1 VSVTIEGASGAL
13 VPDGHLAAG
22 EPAAWP
28 QLLPG
33 TELIGQAAGSG
44 LREPPYLVRR
54 RDGEL
59 VQLSQ
64 LFYVLASHMD
74 GRELA
79 AIADGAG
86 ARLGLRIA
94 PEQVAYVAEHKLT
107 PLGLLVGR
115 DGSAPRL
122 ERRTALLALK
132 FRAGIVPGGAVNA
145 LASVLR
151 VLFWPPVVVAALSA
165 LVACDVWLGTSHGTG
180 AGMRAIIRTPALGLA
195 LLAFVLL
202 AVAFHECGHAAACRY
217 GGARP
222 GRIGIGIYLIW
233 PIFYT
238 DVTDSYCLSKAG
250 RVRTDLGG
258 VYFNALFAL
267 AAAAAYFS
275 TGYEPLLV
283 LVVTEQILILDQ
295 FIPWARFD
303 GYYVVGDLVGVP
315 DLFARIKPVIASLVP
330 GRHPGPRVTEL
341 KPWVRAAVTTWVL
354 TTVAVLTA
362 VAALILVNA
371 PSYLTRTWQ
380 SLILQAHWVG
390 HSVRIGSVVDVLSG
404 AIGIFTLVLPVI
416 GITLL
421 FLLLC
426 WRLGASLARRHA
438 RAKLALASPNEEKT
452 LPARSDEVPAV
463 RAPTTLTGPTREL
476 PRGQAHGRAPGGR
489 APTAAA
495 GQASGSAPCEIASQ
509 AR

>member
-1 VSVTIEGASGAL
+1 LVVSVTIKGAPDAL
-13 VPDGHLAAG
+13 VPERRLAAS

-28 QLLPG
+28 RLLPG

-54 RDGEL
+54 RDGQL

-64 LFYVLASHMD
+64 LLYVLASHMD

-86 ARLGLRIA
+86 ARLDVRIA

-107 PLGLLVGR
+107 PLGLVAGR
-115 DGSAPRL
+115 DGSSPRL

-145 LASVLR
+145 LAGVLR
-151 VLFWPPVVVAALSA
+151 VLFWPPVVIAALSA
-165 LVACDVWLGTSHGTG
+165 LLACDVWLGTSHGTG
-180 AGMRAIIRTPALGLA
+180 AGTRVIIRTPALGLA

-202 AVAFHECGHAAACRY
+202 SAAFHECGHAAACRY

-233 PIFYT
+233 PVFYT
-238 DVTDSYCLSKAG
+238 DVTDSYRLSKAG

-258 VYFNALFAL
+258 VYFNGLVAL
-267 AAAAAYFS
+267 AATAAYFL
-275 TGYEPLLV
+275 TGFEPLLV

-295 FIPWARFD
+295 FIPWVRLD
-303 GYYVVGDLVGVP
+303 GYYVVSDLVGIP

-330 GRHPGPRVTEL
+330 GRDPAPRVTEL
-341 KPWVRAAVTTWVL
+341 KPWVRVAVTGWVL
-354 TTVAVLTA
+354 TTIAALTA
-362 VAALILVNA
+362 IVVLILVNA
-371 PSYLTRTWQ
+371 PSYLTRAWQ
-380 SLILQAHWVG
+380 SLIHQLHWVG
-390 HSVRIGSVVDVLSG
+390 HSVRIGSVVDILVGVIS
-404 AIGIFTLVLPVI
+404 IFTLVMPI
-416 GITLL
+416 AGITLL

-426 WRLGASLARRHA
+426 RRLGASLARRRA
-438 RAKLALASPNEEKT
+438 RAKLALGGAKGEKT
-452 LPARSDEVPAV
+452 LPARSDK
-463 RAPTTLTGPTREL
+463 
-476 PRGQAHGRAPGGR
+476 APG
-489 APTAAA
+489 AASTDHPFGPDA
-495 GQASGSAPCEIASQ
+495 
-509 AR
+509 

>member
-1 VSVTIEGASGAL
+1 LVVSVTIKGAPDAL
-13 VPDGHLAAG
+13 VPERRLAAS

-28 QLLPG
+28 RLLPG

-54 RDGEL
+54 RDGQL

-64 LFYVLASHMD
+64 LLYVLASHMD

-86 ARLGLRIA
+86 ARLDVRIA

-107 PLGLLVGR
+107 PLGLVAGR
-115 DGSAPRL
+115 DGSSPRL

-145 LASVLR
+145 LAGVLR
-151 VLFWPPVVVAALSA
+151 VLFWPPVVIAALSA
-165 LVACDVWLGTSHGTG
+165 LLACDVWLGTSHGTG
-180 AGMRAIIRTPALGLA
+180 AGTRVIIRTPALGLA

-202 AVAFHECGHAAACRY
+202 SAAFHECGHAAACRY

-233 PIFYT
+233 PVFYT
-238 DVTDSYCLSKAG
+238 DVTDSYRLSKAG

-258 VYFNALFAL
+258 VYFNGLVAL
-267 AAAAAYFS
+267 AATAAYFL
-275 TGYEPLLV
+275 TGFEPLLV

-295 FIPWARFD
+295 FIPWVRLD
-303 GYYVVGDLVGVP
+303 GYYVVSDLVGIP

-330 GRHPGPRVTEL
+330 GRDPGPRVTEL
-341 KPWVRAAVTTWVL
+341 KPWVRVAVTGWVL
-354 TTVAVLTA
+354 TTVAALTA
-362 VAALILVNA
+362 IVVLILVNA
-371 PSYLTRTWQ
+371 PSYLTRAWQ
-380 SLILQAHWVG
+380 SLIHQLHWVG
-390 HSVRIGSVVDVLSG
+390 HSVRIGSVVDILVGVIS
-404 AIGIFTLVLPVI
+404 IFTLVMPI
-416 GITLL
+416 AGITLL

-426 WRLGASLARRHA
+426 RRLGASLARRRA
-438 RAKLALASPNEEKT
+438 RAKLALGGAKGEKT
-452 LPARSDEVPAV
+452 LPARSDK
-463 RAPTTLTGPTREL
+463 
-476 PRGQAHGRAPGGR
+476 APG
-489 APTAAA
+489 AASTDHPFGPDA
-495 GQASGSAPCEIASQ
+495 
-509 AR
+509 